1 MQRIGFAIALT
12 LNSILVLLA
21 EESRA
26 AEVGVLIFSTERL
39 QITIGREGQLLHE
52 PLPGV
57 GELDG
62 RNIRLKLP

>member
-1 MQRIGFAIALT
+1 M
-12 LNSILVLLA
+12 LA
-21 EESRA
+21 EERRA

-39 QITIGREGQLLHE
+39 KITMSREGQLLHE

-57 GELDG
+57 GGLDG